1 MEKVF
6 SCPYNVFARCVF
18 ASRKS
23 SRIRKFSEI
32 FTVESVNGN
41 GCKEIVSIHFFLP
54 SITLKVVYSLSTE
67 ISNH

>member
-1 MEKVF
+1 MGKVS
-6 SCPYNVFARCVF
+6 SCPYNVFP
-18 ASRKS
+18 SRKS
-23 SRIRKFSEI
+23 GRIRTFSES

>member
-6 SCPYNVFARCVF
+6 SCPYNVF

-67 ISNH
+67 ISYH